1 MRIPPRDRRIVAE
14 QKQGEMARLSRDA
27 QRKSTDAGGLV
38 VHWRSLASP
47 RSLGRAAACVAGL
60 LVPCTLGAREPS
72 PLESPSASEPASSPT
87 EPTRPTPTSAP
98 EAAIQPTPMSPPEAT
113 IQSNSEPSTQTAAA
127 RSGAADHTEP
137 VQFDAPHYEQGF
149 VLVSPLN
156 PERTPYRLKLNHVSQ
171 FKYTNSL
178 AVNDTYT
185 DHLGREKE
193 VQKRHDIQLTRDVFY
208 FSGFVFDPKLDFNVL
223 IYTST
228 ATLTA
233 TAAGYVGYRFSK
245 AFALRTGF
253 FSLPSVRS
261 LTGTFPYFHGT
272 DRSMANN
279 YMRGGF
285 TPGIWADGEPLPGF
299 KYIAMI
305 GNSLNTLDIKAAN
318 IDKTFAAGVS
328 VWYDLNEFG
337 NAWNDYEHHSQPALR
352 IGTAFTFAR
361 EDRLSD
367 LSTASPENNST
378 FVSDGNLLFET
389 GALAPDVTL
398 ELANFYL
405 WAVDAGIKY
414 RGLAF
419 NAEVYQRVLNNFNAD
434 GPLPLDSLHDWGFE
448 ASLGYFVLQS
458 RLEAFARTSLVKG
471 DFGTGVEGAVG
482 FHWYP
487 FDTRNVWLDS
497 EAIWIKDS
505 PYGSAYYVYSVGQTG
520 FLLPVQFMLRF

>member
-1 MRIPPRDRRIVAE
+1 MRLPPRDRRIIAE
-14 QKQGEMARLSRDA
+14 QKQGEMARLGRDA
-27 QRKSTDAGGLV
+27 QRKNTDASGLV
-38 VHWRSLASP
+38 VPWRSLAWH
-47 RSLGRAAACVAGL
+47 RGLARAAVCGAGL
-60 LVPCTLGAREPS
+60 LVPCALGAREQP
-72 PLESPSASEPASSPT
+72 PLEPPSASEPT
-87 EPTRPTPTSAP
+87 
-98 EAAIQPTPMSPPEAT
+98 SPPEAT
-113 IQSNSEPSTQTAAA
+113 RPTPASPPEAMNQTNTQQQAEPTALAAA
-127 RSGAADHTEP
+127 PAGADDHTQP
-137 VQFDAPHYEQGF
+137 SQFGAPHYKQGF
-149 VLVSPLN
+149 VLVSPLD

-208 FSGFVFDPKLDFNVL
+208 FSGFVFDPNLDFNIL

-233 TAAGYVGYRFSK
+233 TAAGYVGYKFSK
-245 AFALRTGF
+245 SFALRTGF

-285 TPGIWADGEPLPGF
+285 TPGIWADGEPFPGF

-318 IDKTFAAGVS
+318 IDKTFAAGAS

-337 NAWNDYEHHSQPALR
+337 NAWNDYEHHAQPALR

-389 GALAPDVTL
+389 GALAADVTL

-419 NAEVYQRVLNNFNAD
+419 NAEVYQRVLNDFRAD

-448 ASLGYFVLQS
+448 ASIGYFVLQS
-458 RLEAFARTSLVKG
+458 QLETFARTSLVKG